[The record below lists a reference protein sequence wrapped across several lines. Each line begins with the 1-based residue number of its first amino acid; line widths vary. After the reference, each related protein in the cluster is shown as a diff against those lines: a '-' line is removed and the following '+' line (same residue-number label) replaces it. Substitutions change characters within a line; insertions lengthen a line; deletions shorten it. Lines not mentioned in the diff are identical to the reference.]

1 MNAFWVACLSV
12 GVPLAAIGLYSLQ
25 VRLEQWDHDRHAED

>member
-1 MNAFWVACLSV
+1 MNMLLVV
-12 GVPLAAIGLYSLQ
+12 GISICVPLAAIGLYSLQ